1 MRILSVWIL
10 FYLYLYLVR
19 HAIEVLN
26 ESIDVEHKIRYI
38 ALDYR

>member
-1 MRILSVWIL
+1 MHAWILS
-10 FYLYLYLVR
+10 YLYLYLVR